1 MSNKT
6 TFIISSHLMFQHG
19 LKSLLSQ
26 QNGVDIIGHSTNPD
40 SALEQIKTLQP
51 DVVIVDNTKL
61 PVDLISKLLKTLNH
75 QRDMKVIGLNLHD
88 NQLTLYQR
96 SQPAAVEYQKLEWR
110 VDGITDLL
118 NAISYNSIPS

>member
-1 MSNKT
+1 MSRKT

-19 LKSLLSQ
+19 LESLLSQ
-26 QNGVDIIGHSTNPD
+26 QNGVDIVGRATNPD
-40 SALEQIKTLQP
+40 LAIEQIKTLQP
-51 DVVIVDNTKL
+51 DVVIVDSTKL
-61 PVDLISKLLKTLNH
+61 SAEVISKIIRVLSDY
-75 QRDMKVIGLNLHD
+75 RDTKVIGLNLHD

-96 SQPAAVEYQKLEWR
+96 NQSVAVEYQKLEWQ